1 MHLLSATSSQIAVKR
16 KTKATKVAIIYLF
29 SPKSKCIAG

>member
-16 KTKATKVAIIYLF
+16 KTKATKVAIIYFLL
-29 SPKSKCIAG
+29 SQSI